1 MIDIY
6 LKLYDKLRS
15 IICPFDKIIEYIPKD
30 GELLD
35 IGGGYGTFCFILSKE
50 RPKMRIT
57 GIEMDKKRVNTANS
71 RVADSPNLKFI
82 RGDITN
88 FSTNK
93 RFDVITCLDLIHHI
107 PTKDHQDT
115 FRRINGLLKDNGLLI
130 VKDMD
135 DKPFYKYL
143 WNYIHDCIMTRSMKM
158 YYVPKDEMIKLL
170 ETNSFVIE
178 YVNDIPNLLYAH
190 YVIVCKRSV

>member
-15 IICPFDKIIEYIPKD
+15 IICPFDKIIKYIPKD

-35 IGGGYGTFCFILSKE
+35 IGSGYGTFCFILSTE
-50 RPKMRIT
+50 RPRMKIT
-57 GIEMDKKRVNTANS
+57 GIEMDKKRVSTANS
-71 RVADSPNLKFI
+71 RVTDGSNLKFVH
-82 RGDITN
+82 GDIVN
-88 FSTNK
+88 FSINK
-93 RFDVITCLDLIHHI
+93 RFDIITCLDLIHHI
-107 PTKDHQDT
+107 PMKYHQSI
-115 FRRINGLLKDNGLLI
+115 FKRINELLKDNGLLI

-143 WNYIHDCIMTRSMKM
+143 WNYVHDCIMTRSMKM

-170 ETNSFVIE
+170 ETNGFAIE
-178 YVNDIPNLLYAH
+178 YVKDISNLLYAH
-190 YVIVCKRSV
+190 YVIVCKRST